1 MHLVTVNDSATG
13 QSYQYDADMVINSA
27 DSGLAFYLSQLNV
40 LESKIYE
47 VKYRNIIYQDI
58 IPVDTSDPEWVDSV
72 NYISYDGVTM
82 GKFIAA
88 NGKDL
93 PQSDIDA
100 SISEIKIGY
109 AGNSYGYTLEE
120 LRKSQQMRMPLDVT
134 KARVTFRGAQEH
146 MQKVAFFGDLSRKM
160 TGMFNNPNIPLG
172 NSTVNWTLPATTGAE
187 MVKDMNDLLVS
198 VWTNSANVHVPGVLL
213 LPSDKWAIA
222 SSKRMDTGTDT
233 TVMEFFRLNNLY
245 TGLTGQEIEIRPIL
259 ELQTAGA
266 SSKPRMMAYE
276 KNPDNLTLRQPI
288 PWRSLAPQP
297 TGLRI
302 EVPCEYKTSGVEF
315 RYPGSAGYK
324 DMVA

>member
-1 MHLVTVNDSATG
+1 MKKIFLITLFCLIMLVGCNTNTTNPNRSD
-13 QSYQYDADMVINSA
+13 YQQEVIE
-27 DSGLAFYLSQLNV
+27 LAKQYG
-40 LESKIYE
+40 
-47 VKYRNIIYQDI
+47 
-58 IPVDTSDPEWVDSV
+58 VDVE
-72 NYISYDGVTM
+72 
-82 GKFIAA
+82 A
-88 NGKDL
+88 
-93 PQSDIDA
+93 A
-100 SISEIKIGY
+100 SIAGLCHDYAKQRADEDFIKVIKAKKLDPDLLNY
-109 AGNSYGYTLEE
+109 GNAIWHGF
-120 LRKSQQMRMPLDVT
+120 V
-134 KARVTFRGAQEH
+134 
-146 MQKVAFFGDLSRKM
+146 
-160 TGMFNNPNIPLG
+160 
-172 NSTVNWTLPATTGAE
+172 GAE

-324 DMVA
+324 DML

>member
-1 MHLVTVNDSATG
+1 MHIVTVNDNATG
-13 QSYQYDADMVINSA
+13 ESYQYDADMVINNA
-27 DSGLAFYLSQLNV
+27 DSGLAFYISQLNV

-47 VKYRNIIYQDI
+47 VKYGNIIYQEL

-72 NYISYDGVTM
+72 SYISYDAVTM

-109 AGNSYGYTLEE
+109 AGNSYGYTIEE
-120 LRKSQQMRMPLDVT
+120 LRKSQQMRIPLDVT
-134 KARVTFRGAQEH
+134 KARVTYRGAQEH
-146 MQKVAFFGDLSRKM
+146 MQQVAFFGDENRKM
-160 TGMFNNPNIPLG
+160 TGLFNNANITVA
-172 NSTVNWTLPATTGAE
+172 NSTVDWKTATGAE

-198 VWTNSANVHVPGVLL
+198 IWTDSANVHIPNVLL
-213 LPSDKWAIA
+213 LPSDKWATA

-233 TVMEFFRLNNLY
+233 TVLQFFKMNNLF
-245 TGLTGQEIEIRPIL
+245 TDVTGQELEIRPIL
-259 ELQTAGA
+259 QLKEAGA
-266 SSKPRMMAYE
+266 SKKPRMMAYE

-302 EVPCEYKTSGVEF
+302 EIPCEYKTSGVEF
-315 RYPGSAGYK
+315 RYPGSAGYR
-324 DMVA
+324 DMV

>member
-1 MHLVTVNDSATG
+1 MHIVTVNDSATG
-13 QSYQYDADMVINSA
+13 ESYQYDADMVINSA

-40 LESKIYE
+40 LESKIYD
-47 VKYRNIIYQDI
+47 VKYGNIIYQDL

-72 NYISYDGVTM
+72 SYISYDGVTM

-109 AGNSYGYTLEE
+109 AGNSYGYTIEE
-120 LRKSQQMRMPLDVT
+120 LRKSQQMRIPLDVT
-134 KARVTFRGAQEH
+134 KARMTFRGAQEH
-146 MQKVAFFGDLSRKM
+146 MQKVAFFGDASRKM
-160 TGMFNNPNIPLG
+160 TGMFNNPNIPLT
-172 NSTVNWTLPATTGAE
+172 NSTVNWATATGAE

-198 VWTNSANVHVPGVLL
+198 IWIGSANVHIPNVFL

-233 TVMEFFRLNNLY
+233 TVLQFFKMNNLF
-245 TGLTGQEIEIRPIL
+245 TDVTGQELEIRPIL
-259 ELQTAGA
+259 QLKDAGTGG
-266 SSKPRMMAYE
+266 KPRMMAYE

-288 PWRSLAPQP
+288 PWRSLAPQAI
-297 TGLRI
+297 GLRI
-302 EVPCEYKTSGVEF
+302 EVPCEYKTSGVEV
-315 RYPGSAGYK
+315 RYPGAAGYK
-324 DMVA
+324 DML